1 MKKSIL
7 LGTILA
13 ISVGATPMLAQAGF
27 LVDESVAIT
36 GSGGLGGAG
45 TSASDMVYQTYN
57 ATDGWGWAGG
67 AGAVQGS
74 QAITN
79 SGGNSAPANEALSF
93 NIGSLVDSLNTQYG
107 AGDWT
112 VSNVS
117 LSFASSYAKQNNS
130 RFGVGSGTFD
140 IYWVANNNWSQSK
153 GTLAAGPA
161 PNPIYASSAA
171 TLATWSG
178 NQALLGSETFTV
190 PSGGTGY
197 VNLSYSLAQSQS
209 LVSEILSS
217 SASGN
222 EAVSLYL
229 MATNPNL
236 GMIIFSGGQGQA
248 LPTLS
253 FEVDSVTPTPIP
265 AAVWLLGSG
274 LLGLFGLKRKTVKG

>member
-1 MKKSIL
+1 MKKLIL
-7 LGTILA
+7 LGAVLA
-13 ISVGATPMLAQAGF
+13 ISVGATPMFAQAGF
-27 LVDESVAIT
+27 LADESVSIT
-36 GSGGLGGAG
+36 SSAGLGGTG
-45 TSASDMVYQTYN
+45 TSASDMVYQTYQSG
-57 ATDGWGWAGG
+57 DGWGWAGG

-74 QAITN
+74 QSITN
-79 SGGNSAPANEALSF
+79 SGGNAAAANEALSF
-93 NIGSLVDSLNTQYG
+93 NVGSLVDSLNTQYG

-140 IYWVANNNWSQSK
+140 IYWVANNNWKQST
-153 GTLAAGPA
+153 GTAT
-161 PNPIYASSAA
+161 NPGLNPPYASSASA
-171 TLATWSG
+171 LAAWSG

-190 PSGGTGY
+190 PSGGSGY

-236 GMIIFSGGQGQA
+236 GMIIFTGGQSQA

-274 LLGLFGLKRKTVKG
+274 LFGLVGLKRKNVKA